1 MRIGVVSDTHGFF
14 DPRLEDLLAG
24 VEMILHAGD
33 VGSRDVLD
41 ELGRIAP
48 VRAVRGNV
56 DSLLLGL
63 PPSIT
68 ATVEGIQIEI
78 LHQLWQ
84 SQTELEKW
92 AGPAS
97 LRASAQRARDT
108 FLENFEPHTRV
119 VIFGHSHAPC
129 AVRLAGRLFFNPG
142 SAGKARFSLPRCC
155 GLLELSPTRVEA
167 TIHSL
172 QSYNGSLPERVCLAV
187 GG

>member
-1 MRIGVVSDTHGFF
+1 MHTGVVSDTHGFF
-14 DPRLEDLLAG
+14 DPRLEDVLAG

-63 PPSIT
+63 PPSVT
-68 ATVEGIQIEI
+68 ATVEGIQIEV

-84 SQTELEKW
+84 HQTELEKW
-92 AGPAS
+92 AGPAP

-108 FLENFEPHTRV
+108 FLENFEPRTRV

-129 AVRLAGRLFFNPG
+129 AIRLGAGSFSIRAAPG
-142 SAGKARFSLPRCC
+142 KRGFPCPAAAACWRSLPLRWRRQSTACNAIMGRCLK
-155 GLLELSPTRVEA
+155 GFV
-167 TIHSL
+167 
-172 QSYNGSLPERVCLAV
+172 
-187 GG
+187 